1 MDSSNTYIIKQ
12 GDFEGPFPLLL
23 SLIESRK
30 LFINDISLASITD
43 DYIKYVNNN
52 HIEPGLVSSFVL
64 VASTLVLIKSKSL
77 LPNIELTEEEKVDI
91 ANLEDRLKLYELF
104 TKLSLN
110 IKNNFNKQNIYFPE
124 ERKSYEVVF
133 LPDDQISKESMMGV
147 VYDILGRIPK
157 NNPLPEVE
165 VKKVISI
172 EDMIVSLKERVE
184 KSLRFSFKEVAGSP
198 KTKEEKVNAIVSFLA
213 MLEMVREGI
222 LNVIQDNNFEDITIE
237 KTEANHFS
245 TESEI

>member
-1 MDSSNTYIIKQ
+1 MDSNNTYIIKQ
-12 GDFEGPFPLLL
+12 GDFEGPFSLLL

-43 DYIKYVNNN
+43 DYIKYVNSN
-52 HIEPGLVSSFVL
+52 HIEPRLVSSFVL
-64 VASTLVLIKSKSL
+64 VASTLILIKSKSL
-77 LPNIELTEEEKVDI
+77 LPNIELTDEEKADI
-91 ANLEDRLKLYELF
+91 LNLEDRLRLYELF

-124 ERKSYEVVF
+124 ERKNYEVIF
-133 LPDDQISKESMMGV
+133 LPDDQISRDSMMSV
-147 VYDILGRIPK
+147 IYDVLGRILK
-157 NNPLPEVE
+157 SNPLPEVE

-172 EDMIVSLKERVE
+172 EDMILNLKERVE
-184 KSLRFSFKEVAGSP
+184 KSLSFSFKELAGNP
-198 KTKEEKVNAIVSFLA
+198 QTKEEKVNAIVSFLA

-237 KTEANHFS
+237 KKEIDNFS
-245 TESEI
+245 TDNQI